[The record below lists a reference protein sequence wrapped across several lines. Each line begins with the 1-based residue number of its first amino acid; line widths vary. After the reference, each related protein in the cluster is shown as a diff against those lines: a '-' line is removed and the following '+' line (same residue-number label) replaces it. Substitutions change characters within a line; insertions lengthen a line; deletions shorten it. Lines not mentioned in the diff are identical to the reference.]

1 MPRSGAKDLKR
12 SSAYPKKYGKAVAKH
27 HRAYVEPWL
36 QHLQQYWN
44 FWVVRGWD
52 VVKVIGL

>member
-36 QHLQQYWN
+36 QHLQQY
-44 FWVVRGWD
+44 
-52 VVKVIGL
+52 